1 MMNSIH
7 GLVAGDKVKV
17 RSWNSMKNE
26 NGVAPHGIVCGS
38 VVFVEEMK
46 RYCGKH
52 LVIRA
57 VNCSGSLSLSGGD
70 TWSYSANMLIFKNG

>member
-7 GLVAGDKVKV
+7 GLVPGDKVKV

-26 NGVAPHGIVCGS
+26 NGVALHGITCGG

-46 RYCGKH
+46 RYCGEY
-52 LVIRA
+52 LVIRGI
-57 VNCSGSLSLSGGD
+57 NCSGSLSLSGGG